1 MRPTIPLYLAIVVL
15 TSIPSSNSSHD
26 IPKSHLRQGTAEGL
40 LDSEEDLTYHDVLT
54 RITSFVK
61 NTSVYNMHVLPH
73 KVLENGKP
81 RANNSARGTNV
92 SIWANVIYVGDI
104 TPDMDFSVDMYLTQE
119 WIDHRL
125 ANLLPE
131 PFSTIAIYGNLIDNF
146 WIPMT
151 IIRNGKGTI
160 VPNDPSR
167 NRVLRLFRD
176 GRISYKIRIETT
188 CWCTLD
194 LSDYPFDN
202 QTCEVIFEQCKYI
215 NQFIITEEEENYHI
229 SFYMYCLGLD

>member
-1 MRPTIPLYLAIVVL
+1 
-15 TSIPSSNSSHD
+15 
-26 IPKSHLRQGTAEGL
+26 
-40 LDSEEDLTYHDVLT
+40 
-54 RITSFVK
+54 
-61 NTSVYNMHVLPH
+61 
-73 KVLENGKP
+73 
-81 RANNSARGTNV
+81 
-92 SIWANVIYVGDI
+92 
-104 TPDMDFSVDMYLTQE
+104 MYLTQE